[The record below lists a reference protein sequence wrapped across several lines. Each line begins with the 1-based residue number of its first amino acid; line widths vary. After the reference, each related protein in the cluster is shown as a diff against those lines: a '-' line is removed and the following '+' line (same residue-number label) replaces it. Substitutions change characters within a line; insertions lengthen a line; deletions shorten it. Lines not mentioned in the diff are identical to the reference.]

1 MFHYLCQFTQLQQK
15 RNNAGIYVP
24 NDNRLSNCV
33 GSMELLGVIL
43 GAWDE
48 SSVILGA
55 WDGRSVILG
64 AWDGISVILWARNR
78 SMDSILLIAWLKIEL
93 SA

>member
-24 NDNRLSNCV
+24 NENRLSNCV

-43 GAWDE
+43 GAWVG

-55 WDGRSVILG
+55 WDGSSVILG
-64 AWDGISVILWARNR
+64 GWNR
-78 SMDSILLIAWLKIEL
+78 IMDSILLIAWLKIEL

>member
-15 RNNAGIYVP
+15 RNNAEIYVP

-33 GSMELLGVIL
+33 GSMELLCVIL
-43 GAWDE
+43 GAWVG

-55 WDGRSVILG
+55 WDGSSVILG
-64 AWDGISVILWARNR
+64 VWNR
-78 SMDSILLIAWLKIEL
+78 SMDSILLIACLKIEL